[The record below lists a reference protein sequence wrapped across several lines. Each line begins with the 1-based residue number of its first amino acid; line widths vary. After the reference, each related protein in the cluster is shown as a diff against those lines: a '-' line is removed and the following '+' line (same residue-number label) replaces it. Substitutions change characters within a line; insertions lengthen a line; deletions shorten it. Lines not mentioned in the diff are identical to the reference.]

1 MVAGYRDFAALSL
14 SPAALGPILL
24 QKSPQTFCE
33 IRIGNN
39 RIDAGK
45 YLNQCCASAPQLESI
60 LRGQIG
66 KIFLQ
71 QYRDPQETSAGSRD
85 YRCPIISRF

>member
-1 MVAGYRDFAALSL
+1 MSAKGW
-14 SPAALGPILL
+14 ILL
-24 QKSPQTFCE
+24 QKSPQTLCE

-39 RIDAGK
+39 RIDAGE

-60 LRGQIG
+60 LRGQMG

-71 QYRDPQETSAGSRD
+71 QYRVQSGLVVLKRRLSGFDLVDGARSRH
-85 YRCPIISRF
+85 RSVP